1 MSLIAR
7 RFERLV
13 SQVFARQ
20 SSLAMEGAIDE
31 RRWMASREARVLPRF
46 ERLVSQLRVL
56 PRFERLVSQLL
67 ARTQRTMDDGWR
79 AFSETYLMPRFG
91 NGFNRGF
98 NRFGRD
104 WKQLVPRPPTISK
117 PPKRYFRS
125 ETFRHWVHMA
135 DVTFGNIYFRHD
147 YSGNWRLREVNV
159 LRYFSPDTGNYP
171 YYP

>member
-1 MSLIAR
+1 MSRKAR
-7 RFERLV
+7 VRARFERLV

-46 ERLVSQLRVL
+46 ERLVSQL
-56 PRFERLVSQLL
+56 L

-79 AFSETYLMPRFG
+79 AFSETYLMPRSDASK
-91 NGFNRGF
+91 
-98 NRFGRD
+98 RFGRA
-104 WKQLVPRPPTISK
+104 WKGLVPRPPRISK

-135 DVTFGNIYFRHD
+135 DVTFGNIYDRHD

-159 LRYFSPDTGNYP
+159 DRYFSPDTGNYP